1 MKFIFKSLLKEKS
14 VLYITLFFTITNL
27 FGYLMKNNF
36 KAIILFLIAGIISS
50 YFSKNMIIIMFGS
63 LLITNLFVVMTGY
76 FGNTSNKNKEGFE
89 GDDKEDDKKD
99 KDDKEA
105 DKKDKD
111 NKNNKEEEKVN
122 TNGDAKN
129 TTAVEKNNE
138 APSIST
144 TSTSTPKP
152 NTEPPSSSSKPIT
165 DDVVGVSSEKPSI
178 NFASTLEKAYGNLES
193 FLSPEAINKM
203 STDTQQL
210 AKQQESLMV
219 NIDKLA
225 PIMKTAE
232 NLLDKL
238 NFDKMGNMGD
248 MLNSMKDKLTKSGQ

>member
-1 MKFIFKSLLKEKS
+1 MKFNFKSLLKEKS

-89 GDDKEDDKKD
+89 SG
-99 KDDKEA
+99 DDKEA

-144 TSTSTPKP
+144 TSTSKPKP

-165 DDVVGVSSEKPSI
+165 DDVVGISSEKPSI
-178 NFASTLEKAYGNLES
+178 NFSSTLEKAYDNLDK
-193 FLSPEAINKM
+193 FLSSDAINKM
-203 STDTQQL
+203 SDDTQRL
-210 AKQQESLMV
+210 AEKQNLLMG

-232 NLLDKL
+232 DLLGKL
-238 NFDKMGNMGD
+238 NLDKMGNMGD
-248 MLNSMKDKLTKSGQ
+248 MLNSMKNKLTNSGQ